1 MDIGTLVT
9 QFVALAGIAAL
20 ISVVVNLLKVAGVV
34 KDGQSDYYVVG
45 LNLFGLVVLFAFRVF
60 QPASINLP
68 GWDASAASIAQILT
82 IVLGFI
88 GQLGVSRVSYA
99 ATKGMPLIGKT
110 FTAAKKK

>member
-1 MDIGTLVT
+1 MEIGNLVT

-34 KDGQSDYYVVG
+34 KDGQSEYYVVG
-45 LNLFGLVVLFAFRVF
+45 LNLLGLVVLFVFHVF
-60 QPASINLP
+60 QPSAINLP
-68 GWDASAASIAQILT
+68 GWDATAASIAQILT

-99 ATKGMPLIGKT
+99 ATKGMPIIGKS
-110 FTAAKKK
+110 FAVAKKK